1 MGCGVVPVEEEDEEG
16 ETQLNDDDLL
26 LDSSGEF
33 NWEAPGKASLV

>member
-1 MGCGVVPVEEEDEEG
+1 VEEEDEEG

-33 NWEAPGKASLV
+33 N